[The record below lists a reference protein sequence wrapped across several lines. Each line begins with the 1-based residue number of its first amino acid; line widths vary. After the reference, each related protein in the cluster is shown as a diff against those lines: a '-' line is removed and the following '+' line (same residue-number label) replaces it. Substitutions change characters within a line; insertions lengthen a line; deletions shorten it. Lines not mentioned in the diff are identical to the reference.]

1 MTTPKVRLQKW
12 GYEVVFATYMIIRAV
27 VCSLYP
33 VFTLY
38 FTFQKTASF
47 SDAKMRE
54 YIVQHLLA
62 GHISDN
68 RANST
73 QTSPQ
78 IFTENVGRNIH

>member
-47 SDAKMRE
+47 SHAK
-54 YIVQHLLA
+54 LA
-62 GHISDN
+62 
-68 RANST
+68 
-73 QTSPQ
+73 
-78 IFTENVGRNIH
+78 ENVV

>member
-47 SDAKMRE
+47 SHAEMLKDISEHFVGLYFAAGYFAEMEETDAQ
-54 YIVQHLLA
+54 V
-62 GHISDN
+62 
-68 RANST
+68 
-73 QTSPQ
+73 
-78 IFTENVGRNIH
+78 FTDEI

>member
-47 SDAKMRE
+47 SHAEIFKYVFKYLVCGYFADDVVEVEDAFAE
-54 YIVQHLLA
+54 VLA
-62 GHISDN
+62 DEV
-68 RANST
+68 A
-73 QTSPQ
+73 
-78 IFTENVGRNIH
+78 